1 MDNRSTVNELFQ
13 SIATDLGFQIVLGE
27 NNLCNIK
34 RKSTGEETII
44 ELPHNDEMLYIYA
57 VISDIPFNNREKFF
71 EFALKL
77 NLHGSSTGHGVL
89 GIDIQTNKFVLSRL
103 LHIKNLDE
111 QLLLKAVGSFF
122 STVSQLREKL
132 AQFLQIQVSAK
143 DTALEN
149 PLASPN
155 LNFII

>member
-1 MDNRSTVNELFQ
+1 MDNRATVNALFQ

-44 ELPHNDEMLYIYA
+44 ELPHNDEMLYVYA
-57 VISDIPFNNREKFF
+57 VIGDVPFDNREKFF

-77 NLHGSSTGHGVL
+77 NLHGTSTGHGVL

-103 LHIKNLDE
+103 LPVKNLDE
-111 QLLLKAVGSFF
+111 QLLLQSIGTFF

-132 AQFLQIQVSAK
+132 SQFLQAQISEK
-143 DTALEN
+143 DSSPEGLPISSN
-149 PLASPN
+149 P
-155 LNFII
+155 NFVI

>member
-1 MDNRSTVNELFQ
+1 MVNALFQ

-57 VISDIPFNNREKFF
+57 VISDAPFNNREKFF
-71 EFALKL
+71 EFVLKL
-77 NLHGSSTGHGVL
+77 NLHGSSTGHGIL

-111 QLLLKAVGSFF
+111 QLLLKAVDSFF

-132 AQFLQIQVSAK
+132 TQFLQAQVSDK
-143 DTALEN
+143 DAPFEG